1 MQFDNFK
8 IGEVSSIDPARCTA
22 RVIFDDE
29 NSMVSY
35 DLPIMQRNSYGNCD
49 YQMPDIGEDVLC
61 LFRSDGFE
69 DGVII
74 GSFYAGDVEPP
85 ETTADRRT
93 VVFKDGT
100 RICYDRA
107 AHTLTVTI
115 AGTEIVFDQQKGSIT
130 VPDSVTVNC
139 TTATIHASKSVTID
153 APDTFFTGN
162 ITVQGLIN
170 GQGGFTVTG
179 GGGVV
184 ANCNIQLN
192 GSMAATGDVTAS
204 GISLNSHTHTAPH
217 GETSGPH

>member
-8 IGEVSSIDPARCTA
+8 IGEVSSINPVKCTA

-29 NSMVSY
+29 DSMVSY

-74 GSFYAGDVEPP
+74 GSFYSGEVTPP
-85 ETTADRRT
+85 ESNADRRT

-139 TTATIHASKSVTID
+139 TTATVNASSSVTINS
-153 APDTFFTGN
+153 PDTTCTGN
-162 ITVQGLIN
+162 LTVEGLIN

-192 GSMAATGDVTAS
+192 GSMSATGDVVAS
-204 GISLNSHTHTAPH
+204 DISLNSHTHTAPH
-217 GETSGPH
+217 GETTGPH

>member
-8 IGEVSSIDPARCTA
+8 IGEVSSINPVKCTA

-29 NSMVSY
+29 NSMVTY
-35 DLPIMQRNSYGNCD
+35 DLPIMQRNSLGNRD

-115 AGTEIVFDQQKGSIT
+115 AGTEIVFDQQNGSIT

-192 GSMAATGDVTAS
+192 GTLTATEDVVAS
-204 GISLNSHTHTAPH
+204 GISLNGHTHTAPH

>member
-35 DLPIMQRNSYGNCD
+35 DLPIMQRNSFGNRD
-49 YQMPDIGEDVLC
+49 YQMVDVGEDVLC
-61 LFRSDGFE
+61 LFRGDGFE

-107 AHTLTVTI
+107 SHTLTVTI
-115 AGTEIVFDQQKGSIT
+115 AGTVIVFDQQTGSIT
-130 VPDSVTVNC
+130 VPESASVFCKKALVQ
-139 TTATIHASKSVTID
+139 ASESVTID
-153 APDTFFTGN
+153 SPDTLFTGN
-162 ITVQGLIN
+162 IKVQGLIT

-192 GSMAATGDVTAS
+192 GTLTATEDVVAS

-217 GETSGPH
+217 GETTGPH

>member
-29 NSMVSY
+29 NSMVTY
-35 DLPIMQRNSYGNCD
+35 DLPIMQRNSLGNRD

-85 ETTADRRT
+85 ETTANRRT

-115 AGTEIVFDQQKGSIT
+115 AGTEIVFNQQNGSIT

-162 ITVQGLIN
+162 ITVQGLIT

-192 GSMAATGDVTAS
+192 GTLTATEDVVAS

-217 GETSGPH
+217 GETTGPH

>member
-8 IGEVSSIDPARCTA
+8 IGEVSSINPVKCTA

-74 GSFYAGDVEPP
+74 GSFYSGEVTPP
-85 ETTADRRT
+85 ESNADRRT

-162 ITVQGLIN
+162 ITVQGLIA

-184 ANCNIQLN
+184 ANCDIQLN
-192 GSMAATGDVTAS
+192 GTLTATGDVVAS

-217 GETSGPH
+217 GETTGPH

>member
-1 MQFDNFK
+1 M
-8 IGEVSSIDPARCTA
+8 S
-22 RVIFDDE
+22 
-29 NSMVSY
+29 
-35 DLPIMQRNSYGNCD
+35 
-49 YQMPDIGEDVLC
+49 
-61 LFRSDGFE
+61 FRSDGFE

-85 ETTADRRT
+85 ETTADCRT

-162 ITVQGLIN
+162 ITVQGLIT

-192 GSMAATGDVTAS
+192 GTLTATGDVVAS

-217 GETSGPH
+217 GETSEPH

>member
-35 DLPIMQRNSYGNCD
+35 DLPIMQRNSLGNRD

-139 TTATIHASKSVTID
+139 TTATVNASSSVTINS
-153 APDTFFTGN
+153 PDTTCTGN
-162 ITVQGLIN
+162 LTVAGLIT

-192 GSMAATGDVTAS
+192 GSMSATGDVVAS
-204 GISLNSHTHTAPH
+204 DISLNSHTHTAPH
-217 GETSGPH
+217 GETTGPH

>member
-85 ETTADRRT
+85 ETTADRRA

-115 AGTEIVFDQQKGSIT
+115 AGTEIVFDQQNGSIT

-162 ITVQGLIN
+162 IMVQGLIT

-192 GSMAATGDVTAS
+192 GTLTATEDVVAS
-204 GISLNSHTHTAPH
+204 GISLNGHTHTAPH

>member
-8 IGEVSSIDPARCTA
+8 IGEVSSINPARCTA

-35 DLPIMQRNSYGNCD
+35 DLPIMQRNSMGNRD

-74 GSFYAGDVEPP
+74 GYFYAGDVEPP

>member
-8 IGEVSSIDPARCTA
+8 IGEVSSINPVKCTA

-29 NSMVSY
+29 NSMVTY
-35 DLPIMQRNSYGNCD
+35 DLPIMQRNSLGNRD

-115 AGTEIVFDQQKGSIT
+115 AGTEIVFDQQNGSIT

-139 TTATIHASKSVTID
+139 TTATVNASSSVTINS
-153 APDTFFTGN
+153 PDTTCTGN
-162 ITVQGLIN
+162 LTVAGLIA

-192 GSMAATGDVTAS
+192 GSMSATGDVVAS
-204 GISLNSHTHTAPH
+204 DISLNGHTHTAPH
-217 GETSGPH
+217 GETTGPH

>member
-153 APDTFFTGN
+153 APDTLFTGN
-162 ITVQGLIN
+162 IKVQGLIT

-184 ANCNIQLN
+184 ANCDIQLN
-192 GSMAATGDVTAS
+192 GTLTATEDVVAS
-204 GISLNSHTHTAPH
+204 GISLNGHTHTAPH

>member
-107 AHTLTVTI
+107 SHTLTVTI
-115 AGTEIVFDQQKGSIT
+115 AGTVIVFDQQTGSIT
-130 VPDSVTVNC
+130 VPESASVFC
-139 TTATIHASKSVTID
+139 KTALVQASESVTID
-153 APDTFFTGN
+153 SPDTLFTGN
-162 ITVQGLIN
+162 IKVQGLIT

-184 ANCNIQLN
+184 ANCDIQLN
-192 GSMAATGDVTAS
+192 GTLTATEDVVAS

>member
-8 IGEVSSIDPARCTA
+8 IGEVSSINPVKCTA

-29 NSMVSY
+29 NSMVTY
-35 DLPIMQRNSYGNCD
+35 DLPIMQRNSLGNRD

-93 VVFKDGT
+93 VIFKDGT

-115 AGTEIVFDQQKGSIT
+115 AGTEIVFDQQTGSIT

-162 ITVQGLIN
+162 IKVQGLIT

-192 GSMAATGDVTAS
+192 GTLTATEDVVAS
-204 GISLNSHTHTAPH
+204 GISLTSHTHTAPH
-217 GETSGPH
+217 GETTGPH

>member
-29 NSMVSY
+29 NSMVTY
-35 DLPIMQRNSYGNCD
+35 DLPIMQRNSLGNRD

-115 AGTEIVFDQQKGSIT
+115 AGTEIVFDQQNGSIT

-139 TTATIHASKSVTID
+139 TTATIHVSKSVTID

-162 ITVQGLIN
+162 ITVQGLIT

-192 GSMAATGDVTAS
+192 GTLTATEDVVAS

>member
-8 IGEVSSIDPARCTA
+8 IGEVSSINPARCTA

-29 NSMVSY
+29 NSMVTY
-35 DLPIMQRNSYGNCD
+35 DLPIMQRNSLGNRD

-107 AHTLTVTI
+107 SHTLTVTI
-115 AGTEIVFDQQKGSIT
+115 AGTVIVFDQQTGSIT
-130 VPDSVTVNC
+130 VPESASVFC
-139 TTATIHASKSVTID
+139 KTALVQASESVTID
-153 APDTFFTGN
+153 SPNTFFTGN
-162 ITVQGLIN
+162 ITVQGLIT

-184 ANCNIQLN
+184 ANCDIQLN
-192 GSMAATGDVTAS
+192 GTLTATEDVVAS
-204 GISLNSHTHTAPH
+204 GISLTSHTHTAPH
-217 GETSGPH
+217 GETTGPH

>member
-35 DLPIMQRNSYGNCD
+35 DLPIMQRNSMGNRD

-139 TTATIHASKSVTID
+139 TTATVNASSSVTINS
-153 APDTFFTGN
+153 PDTTCTGN
-162 ITVQGLIN
+162 LTVAGLIT

-192 GSMAATGDVTAS
+192 GSMSATGDVVAS
-204 GISLNSHTHTAPH
+204 DISLNSHTHTAPH

>member
-74 GSFYAGDVEPP
+74 GSFYSGEVTPP
-85 ETTADRRT
+85 ESNADRRT

-115 AGTEIVFDQQKGSIT
+115 AGTVIVFDQQKGSIT
-130 VPDSVTVNC
+130 VPDSLTVNC

-192 GSMAATGDVTAS
+192 DSMAATGDVTAS

>member
-8 IGEVSSIDPARCTA
+8 IGEVSSINPARCTA

-35 DLPIMQRNSYGNCD
+35 DLPIMQRNSMGNRD

-107 AHTLTVTI
+107 AHKLTVTI

-139 TTATIHASKSVTID
+139 TTATVNASSSVTINS
-153 APDTFFTGN
+153 PDTTCTGN
-162 ITVQGLIN
+162 LTVAGLIT

-192 GSMAATGDVTAS
+192 GSMSVTGDVVAS
-204 GISLNSHTHTAPH
+204 DINLNSHTHTAPH

>member
-8 IGEVSSIDPARCTA
+8 IGEVSSINPARCTA

-35 DLPIMQRNSYGNCD
+35 DLPIMQRNSMGNRD

-162 ITVQGLIN
+162 ITVQGLIT

-184 ANCNIQLN
+184 ANCDIQLN
-192 GSMAATGDVTAS
+192 GTLTATEDVVAS

-217 GETSGPH
+217 GETTGPH

>member
-35 DLPIMQRNSYGNCD
+35 DLPFMLRNSYGKCD

-153 APDTFFTGN
+153 APDTLFTGN
-162 ITVQGLIN
+162 IKVQGLIT

-184 ANCNIQLN
+184 ANCDIQLN
-192 GSMAATGDVTAS
+192 GTLTATEDVVAS
-204 GISLNSHTHTAPH
+204 GISLNGHTHTAPH

>member
-29 NSMVSY
+29 NSMVTY
-35 DLPIMQRNSYGNCD
+35 DLPIMQRNSLGNRD
-49 YQMPDIGEDVLC
+49 YQMPDIGDDVLC

-115 AGTEIVFDQQKGSIT
+115 AGTEIVFDQQNGSIT

-153 APDTFFTGN
+153 SPDTLFTGN
-162 ITVQGLIN
+162 ITVQGLIT

-184 ANCNIQLN
+184 ANCDIQLN
-192 GSMAATGDVTAS
+192 GTLTATEDVVAS

-217 GETSGPH
+217 GETTGPH

>member
-8 IGEVSSIDPARCTA
+8 IGEVSSINPARCTA

-35 DLPIMQRNSYGNCD
+35 DLPIMQRNSMGNRD

-107 AHTLTVTI
+107 SHTLTVTI
-115 AGTEIVFDQQKGSIT
+115 AGTVIVFDQQTGSIT
-130 VPDSVTVNC
+130 VPESASVFC
-139 TTATIHASKSVTID
+139 KTALVQASESVTID
-153 APDTFFTGN
+153 SPDTFFTGN
-162 ITVQGLIN
+162 IKVQGLIT

-192 GSMAATGDVTAS
+192 GTLTATEDVVAS
-204 GISLNSHTHTAPH
+204 GISLNGHTHTAPH

>member
-8 IGEVSSIDPARCTA
+8 IGEVSSINPVRCTA

-29 NSMVSY
+29 NSMVTY
-35 DLPIMQRNSYGNCD
+35 DLPIMQRNSLGNRD

-139 TTATIHASKSVTID
+139 TTATVNASSSVTINS
-153 APDTFFTGN
+153 PDTTCTGN
-162 ITVQGLIN
+162 LTVAGLIT

-192 GSMAATGDVTAS
+192 GSMSATGDVVAS
-204 GISLNSHTHTAPH
+204 DISLNSHTHTAPH

>member
-74 GSFYAGDVEPP
+74 GSFYSGEVTPP
-85 ETTADRRT
+85 ESNADRRT

-115 AGTEIVFDQQKGSIT
+115 AGTVIVFDQQTGSIT

-162 ITVQGLIN
+162 ITVQGLIT

-192 GSMAATGDVTAS
+192 GTLTATEDVVAS

-217 GETSGPH
+217 GETTGPH

>member
-74 GSFYAGDVEPP
+74 GSFYSGEVTPP
-85 ETTADRRT
+85 ESNADRRT

-115 AGTEIVFDQQKGSIT
+115 AGTVIVFDQQTGSIT
-130 VPDSVTVNC
+130 APDSVTVNC

-162 ITVQGLIN
+162 ITVQGLIT

-184 ANCNIQLN
+184 ANCDIQLN
-192 GSMAATGDVTAS
+192 GTLTATEDVVAS

-217 GETSGPH
+217 GETTGPH

>member
-29 NSMVSY
+29 NSMVTY
-35 DLPIMQRNSYGNCD
+35 DLPIMQRNSQGNRD

-107 AHTLTVTI
+107 SHTLTVTI
-115 AGTEIVFDQQKGSIT
+115 AGTVIVFDQQTGSIT
-130 VPDSVTVNC
+130 VPESASVFC
-139 TTATIHASKSVTID
+139 KTALVQASESVTID
-153 APDTFFTGN
+153 SPDTFFTGN
-162 ITVQGLIN
+162 IKVQGLIT

-192 GSMAATGDVTAS
+192 GTLTATEDVVAS
-204 GISLNSHTHTAPH
+204 GISLNGHTHTAPH

>member
-8 IGEVSSIDPARCTA
+8 IGEVSSINPVKCTA

-29 NSMVSY
+29 NSMVTY
-35 DLPIMQRNSYGNCD
+35 DLPIMQRNSLGNRD

-115 AGTEIVFDQQKGSIT
+115 AGTEIVFDQQNGSIM

-162 ITVQGLIN
+162 ITVQGLIT

-192 GSMAATGDVTAS
+192 GTLTATEDVVAS
-204 GISLNSHTHTAPH
+204 GISLNGHTHTAPH

>member
-1 MQFDNFK
+1 M
-8 IGEVSSIDPARCTA
+8 
-22 RVIFDDE
+22 
-29 NSMVSY
+29 
-35 DLPIMQRNSYGNCD
+35 
-49 YQMPDIGEDVLC
+49 
-61 LFRSDGFE
+61 
-69 DGVII
+69 
-74 GSFYAGDVEPP
+74 
-85 ETTADRRT
+85 
-93 VVFKDGT
+93 
-100 RICYDRA
+100 
-107 AHTLTVTI
+107 
-115 AGTEIVFDQQKGSIT
+115 
-130 VPDSVTVNC
+130 PDSVTVNC

>member
-8 IGEVSSIDPARCTA
+8 IGEVSSINPARCTA

-29 NSMVSY
+29 NSMVTY
-35 DLPIMQRNSYGNCD
+35 DLPVMQRNSLGNRD

-107 AHTLTVTI
+107 SHTLTVTI
-115 AGTEIVFDQQKGSIT
+115 AGTVIVFDQQTGSIT
-130 VPDSVTVNC
+130 VPESASVFC
-139 TTATIHASKSVTID
+139 KTALVQASESVTID
-153 APDTFFTGN
+153 SPDTLFTGN
-162 ITVQGLIN
+162 IKVQGLIT

-184 ANCNIQLN
+184 ANCDIQLN
-192 GSMAATGDVTAS
+192 GTLTATEDVVAS

>member
-29 NSMVSY
+29 NSMVTY
-35 DLPIMQRNSYGNCD
+35 DLPIMQRNSLGNRD

-107 AHTLTVTI
+107 SHTLTVTI
-115 AGTEIVFDQQKGSIT
+115 AGTVIVFDQQTGSIT
-130 VPDSVTVNC
+130 VPESASVFC
-139 TTATIHASKSVTID
+139 KTALVQASESVTID
-153 APDTFFTGN
+153 SPDTLFTGN
-162 ITVQGLIN
+162 IKVQGLIT

-184 ANCNIQLN
+184 ANCDIQLN
-192 GSMAATGDVTAS
+192 GTLTATEDVVAS